1 MRGGHVY
8 GRRGE
13 CDETDGTLTAPIDMK
28 RCVDPGCDA
37 TDAKTST
44 ITSIK
49 VLYEGLNAR
58 SKERFS
64 SVDSFIAGEKMV
76 QTDLN

>member
-1 MRGGHVY
+1 MSGGHAH

-13 CDETDGTLTAPIDMK
+13 CDEVDGALAAPIDTK
-28 RCVDPGCDA
+28 QCVDPGRDA
-37 TDAKTST
+37 TDAKTLT
-44 ITSIK
+44 IISIK

-58 SKERFS
+58 SKECFS
-64 SVDSFIAGEKMV
+64 SANSFIADEKMV